1 MPDDKLFVTCSKL
14 SFTKMFW
21 LVTDYMSFNNEWN
34 FDFIAEEWD
43 QEYLHLWPV
52 CYSSNDLTM
61 NLQDSCLQLWPRKLA
76 LYTQGQA
83 IDFQKLNG
91 KLKILNQPVAKYADM
106 FDLFFIS
113 YHESNADENY
123 QQLLKRFP
131 NAKRI
136 NGIKGIHNAHR
147 ACAEQ
152 STTEMFWT
160 IDADTI
166 VDPLWK
172 FDYWPNMHDRN
183 YIHLWYSRNPVNGL
197 EYGYGAVKLWPKN
210 EVLSYN
216 GSWLDYTTSAGK
228 IKIIEDVV
236 ATTMFNSSPFEA
248 WRSAFRECCK
258 LMYNINNNPLD
269 VDSKTRLNCWTT
281 TSFSVENAEWCQRG
295 CKDATMWYQDNTNL
309 KLINDFD
316 WLKQQ
321 FNIRY
326 HSTLAA

>member
-1 MPDDKLFVTCSKL
+1 
-14 SFTKMFW
+14 MFW
-21 LVTDYMSFNNEWN
+21 LVTDHVLFNNSWN
-34 FDFIAEEWD
+34 FDFVAEAWD

-52 CYSSNDLTM
+52 CYSNSDIKID
-61 NLQDSCLQLWPRKLA
+61 LQDSCVQLWPRKLA
-76 LYTQGQA
+76 LYTQGYA

-91 KLKILNQPVAKYADM
+91 KLKILNQPVGKYADM

-123 QQLLKRFP
+123 QNLLKRFP
-131 NAKRI
+131 HAKRI
-136 NGIKGIHNAHR
+136 NGIKGIQNAHR

-160 IDADTI
+160 VDADTI
-166 VDPLWK
+166 IDQTWK
-172 FDYWPNMHDRN
+172 FDYLPSRHDRN

-197 EYGYGAVKLWPKN
+197 EYGYGSVKLWPKN

-216 GSWLDYTTSAGK
+216 GSWLDYTTSTGK
-228 IKIIEDVV
+228 IKIIEDVI

-248 WRSAFRECCK
+248 WKSAFRECNK
-258 LMYNINNNPLD
+258 LMYNINCNPLD
-269 VDSKTRLNCWTT
+269 INSQLRLNRWNNTT
-281 TSFSVENAEWCQRG
+281 FSVENAEWCQHG
-295 CKDATMWYQDNTNL
+295 CQDAAAWYQNNNTNL

-321 FNIRY
+321 FNMRY
-326 HSTLAA
+326 HSTLTA